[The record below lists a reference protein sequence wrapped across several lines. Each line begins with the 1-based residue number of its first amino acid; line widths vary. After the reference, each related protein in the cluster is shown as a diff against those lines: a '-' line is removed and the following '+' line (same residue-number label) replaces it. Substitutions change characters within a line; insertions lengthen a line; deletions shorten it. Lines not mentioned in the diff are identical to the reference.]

1 LANSFIHYVNG
12 SEGVSMTKTMLAI
25 PGVCALATILFAQT
39 ITSSIVGSVTDS
51 SDAAVVGALVSLTHV
66 ATGAQ
71 RQTTTD
77 DRGNFVFPSLQ
88 LGEYNVAVTAQGFKR
103 FEKRGL
109 QLSAQET
116 LPVGKIALE
125 LGAITESV
133 TVTAQGVAVQTASA
147 ERAGTILG
155 TQVENLMIRGRNAM
169 SLLQLLP
176 GVVDLQNREEKIDR
190 NFDIFVQGNR
200 AANNSVTIDGMVA
213 NPMGN
218 NFNTVVVLGQD
229 AIAEVRVLLT
239 NFQAEYGHASGATV
253 NIVSKSGTKNFH
265 GLGSHYRRHEQ
276 FNANNF
282 FNNRLGQPKP
292 RYRYNTWNYNVG
304 GPISIGRFNRDKD
317 KVFFFWSQEFWPLK
331 IPTPIRQ
338 ITMPTELERAGDF
351 SQTLDVN
358 NRLIAITDPTSRQPF
373 PGNRIPGNRI
383 DQSGQALLKVFPLPN
398 FLNRAVSG
406 GNYNYIFQ
414 GESRIPTRLEN
425 IRVDYSLSTKNTFSG
440 SIASFI
446 DQQEGATN
454 VLTADNPNWDQMYRK
469 YRLHGQAYILRYTG
483 VLSPSL
489 INETSMGFTRRPE
502 RNTVAEEEI
511 RKNQRK
517 TVGYVAG
524 QLNPVSNPFDFIP
537 LATFGGVPNAANLQ
551 GTERYVFEQAL
562 NAFALTDNVTK
573 TMGAHTLKFG
583 VTIERHFLGTITN
596 TIQGTVSFARDVN
609 NPLETNYA
617 YSNAAS
623 GVYAT
628 YSETLNVIAGHQRQ
642 FTDEWFAQD
651 NWKVNRR
658 LTLDLGVRFHHF
670 TPIFRSDDV
679 ASGFVPGLYDR
690 SRAVRLVTPALVNGQ
705 RVGIDPVTGAT
716 FLAAQIGAIVPNS
729 GDRLNGI
736 VLAGKNGTPRGFFD
750 GFGVLPAPR
759 FGFAYDVFG
768 DSSTAVRGGWAMFFT
783 RPNFTNNP
791 GAQIP
796 FNETPNLFYGTLLSI
811 PSTSGILFP
820 GNITGIHRDIRSPR
834 TMNYSLS
841 VQRNVGFG
849 TVLDVGY
856 VGSLGRNLMWTRNFN
871 EIPLGANFNP
881 SNIDP
886 TNRAVLPQVFLR
898 PIVGFNNVTIGEA
911 AASSSYHSLQ
921 VTARRRFTTGL
932 QFGLA
937 WTWSKAMDYVD
948 SDATGVT
955 TLVDFKTWHYG
966 LAGFDRTHV
975 LKFDWVYNVPRA
987 PVENPILKTVLH
999 DWQLSGITSFV
1010 SGAPTSVG
1018 FTTVVAT
1025 DITGT
1030 ASLGPRINLTG
1041 NPVLPKGE
1049 RAFSRNFRTDV
1060 FALPARG
1067 TVGNA
1072 AKTFLRGPGRNNW
1085 DIAVFKDFP
1094 VRESM
1099 RFQYRLEMNNA
1110 FNHAQFNGMDTTAR
1124 FDAQGNQVNTRLAE
1138 FTSALS
1144 PRVMQMAL
1152 RFQF

>member
-1 LANSFIHYVNG
+1 MKKIAVALVAACLLA
-12 SEGVSMTKTMLAI
+12 AI
-25 PGVCALATILFAQT
+25 MASQT

-51 SDAAVVGALVSLTHV
+51 SQAAVSGAVVALTQI
-66 ATGAQ
+66 ATGAE

-77 DRGNFVFPSLQ
+77 DRGHFVFPSLQ
-88 LGEYNVAVTAQGFKR
+88 IGEYSVSVTAKGFKR

-109 QLSAQET
+109 RLSAQET
-116 LPVGKIALE
+116 LSVGTIALE
-125 LGAITESV
+125 VGAVNESV
-133 TVTAQGVAVQTASA
+133 TVTSQGVAVQTASA

-155 TQVENLMIRGRNAM
+155 TQVENLMIKGRNAM

-253 NIVSKSGTKNFH
+253 NIVSKSGTKDFH
-265 GLGSHYRRHEQ
+265 GLGSHFQRHEQ

-282 FNNRLGQPKP
+282 FNNRLSQPKP
-292 RYRYNTWNYNVG
+292 RYRYNTWNYNAG
-304 GPISIGRFNRDKD
+304 GPISIGRFNRNKD

-331 IPTPIRQ
+331 IPTAIRQ

-373 PGNRIPGNRI
+373 PGNRIPANRI
-383 DQSGQALLKVFPLPN
+383 DQSGQALLKVFPVPN

-406 GNYNYIFQ
+406 GNYNYVFQ
-414 GESRIPTRLEN
+414 GENKIPTRLEN
-425 IRVDYSLSTKNTFSG
+425 LRVDYNLTPRNTFSG

-446 DQQEGATN
+446 DQQEGAIG
-454 VLTADNPNWDQMYRK
+454 VLTADNPNWDQMKRT

-483 VLSPSL
+483 VISPTL

-502 RNTVAEEEI
+502 RNTVTEEEI

-517 TVGYVAG
+517 TVGYIAG
-524 QLNPVSNPFDFIP
+524 QLNPVSNPFDLIP
-537 LATFGGVPNAANLQ
+537 QATFGGVPNAANLQ
-551 GTERYVFEQAL
+551 GTERYVFAQAL
-562 NAFALTDNVTK
+562 NAFALTDNITK
-573 TMGAHTLKFG
+573 PMGAHSLKFG
-583 VTIERHFLGTITN
+583 VTIERHFLGSNTN
-596 TIQGTVSFARDVN
+596 TINGTLSFARDVN
-609 NPLETNYA
+609 NPLDSNYA
-617 YSNAAS
+617 YSNAAL

-628 YSETLNVIAGHQRQ
+628 YTESLNVIPAHQRQ

-651 NWKVNRR
+651 NWKVNRK

-679 ASGFVPGLYDR
+679 ASGFETSRYDR
-690 SRAVRLVTPALVNGQ
+690 SRAVRLVAPALVNGQ
-705 RVGIDPVTGAT
+705 RVGIDPVTGNT
-716 FLAAQIGAIVPNS
+716 FLAAQIGAIAPNS

-750 GFGVLPAPR
+750 GFGVLAAPR
-759 FGFAYDVFG
+759 FGFAYDVLG
-768 DSSTAVRGGWAMFFT
+768 DGSTAVRGGWAMFYT

-791 GAQIP
+791 AAQTP

-811 PSTSGILFP
+811 PTSSGILFP
-820 GNITGIHRDIRSPR
+820 GNITGIQRDIRCPR

-841 VQRNVGFG
+841 VQRNLGFG

-871 EIPLGANFNP
+871 EIPMGANFNAA
-881 SNIDP
+881 NIDP
-886 TNRAVLPQVFLR
+886 TNRVVLPQAFLR
-898 PIVGFNNVTIGEA
+898 PTVGFNNITIGEA
-911 AASSSYHSLQ
+911 AASSNYHSMQ
-921 VTARRRFTTGL
+921 VTARRRFTAGL

-937 WTWSKAMDYVD
+937 WTWSKALDYAD
-948 SDATGVT
+948 SDTAGIS
-955 TLVDFKTWHYG
+955 TLVDTKVWYYG

-975 LKFDWVYNVPRA
+975 VKLDWLYSVPKA
-987 PVENPILKTVLH
+987 PLRNPILRKVLH

-1010 SGAPTSVG
+1010 SGSPTSVG

-1030 ASLGPRINLTG
+1030 PSLGPRIVLTS

-1049 RAFSRNFRTDV
+1049 RTFSRNFRTDV
-1060 FALPARG
+1060 FAVPARG

-1085 DIAVFKDFP
+1085 DIAVFKDVP
-1094 VRESM
+1094 VRETM
-1099 RFQYRLEMNNA
+1099 RFQYRLEMYNA
-1110 FNHAQFNGMDTTAR
+1110 FNHTQFSGMDTTAR

-1138 FTSALS
+1138 FTSALA

>member
-1 LANSFIHYVNG
+1 MIKIV
-12 SEGVSMTKTMLAI
+12 I
-25 PGVCALATILFAQT
+25 ALVATCLMAGTSVAQT
-39 ITSSIVGSVTDS
+39 ITSSIVGTITDS
-51 SDAAVVGALVSLTHV
+51 SDAAVGAAVITLTQM
-66 ATGAQ
+66 ATGAE
-71 RQTTTD
+71 RQTKSD
-77 DRGNFVFPSLQ
+77 DRGNFVFSSLQ
-88 LGEYNVAVTAQGFKR
+88 LGEYGLSVTAPGFKR

-109 QLSAQET
+109 RLSAQET
-116 LPVGKIALE
+116 LSVGTIAME
-125 LGAITESV
+125 VGAVTESV
-133 TVTAQGVAVQTASA
+133 TVTSQGVTVQTASA

-155 TQVENLMIRGRNAM
+155 TQVENLMIKGRNAM

-253 NIVSKSGTKNFH
+253 NIVSKSGGKDFH
-265 GLGSHYRRHEQ
+265 GLASHFRRHEQ

-304 GPISIGRFNRDKD
+304 GPISIGRFNRNKD
-317 KVFFFWSQEFWPLK
+317 KLFFFWSQEFWPLK

-358 NRLIAITDPTSRQPF
+358 NRLIVINDPITRQPF
-373 PGNRIPGNRI
+373 AGNRIPLNQI
-383 DQSGQALLKVFPLPN
+383 DQSGQALLKVFPAPN
-398 FLNRAVSG
+398 FTNRAVSG

-414 GESRIPTRLEN
+414 AENRIPTRLEN
-425 IRVDYSLSTKNTFSG
+425 LKLDYSLSPRNTFSG

-446 DQQEGATN
+446 DQQEGAVG
-454 VLTADNPNWDQMYRK
+454 VLTADNPNWAQMYRK
-469 YRLHGQAYILRYTG
+469 YRLHGQAYILRHTG
-483 VLSPSL
+483 VISPTL

-524 QLNPVSNPFDFIP
+524 QLNPASNPMDFIP

-551 GTERYVFEQAL
+551 GTERYVFSQAL
-562 NAFALTDNVTK
+562 NAFALTDNLTK
-573 TMGAHTLKFG
+573 TMGPHTLKFG
-583 VTIERHFLGTITN
+583 VTIERHFLGSNTN
-596 TIQGTVSFARDVN
+596 TIAGTVSFARDVN

-617 YSNAAS
+617 YSNAAT
-623 GVYAT
+623 GIYAT
-628 YSETLNVIAGHQRQ
+628 YSENLNVIPSHQRQ

-679 ASGFVPGLYDR
+679 ASAFVPGLYDR
-690 SRAVRLVTPALVNGQ
+690 SRAVRLVAPALVNGQ
-705 RVGIDPVTGAT
+705 RVGIDPVSGRT

-729 GDRLNGI
+729 GDRVNGI
-736 VLAGKNGTPRGFFD
+736 VLAGKNGTPRGFID
-750 GFGVLPAPR
+750 GFGVLAAPR
-759 FGFAYDVFG
+759 FGFALDVFG
-768 DSSTAVRGGWAMFFT
+768 DSSTAVRGGWAMFYT

-791 GAQIP
+791 GAQVP
-796 FNETPNLFYGTLLSI
+796 FTETPNLFYGTLLSI
-811 PSTSGILFP
+811 PTSSGVLFP
-820 GNITGIHRDIRSPR
+820 GNITGIHEDIRCPR
-834 TMNYSLS
+834 TMNFSLS

-849 TVLDVGY
+849 TVVDVGY

-881 SNIDP
+881 ANIDP
-886 TNRAVLPQVFLR
+886 TNRAVLPQAFLR
-898 PIVGFNNVTIGEA
+898 PTLGFNNITIGEA
-911 AASSSYHSLQ
+911 AASSNYHSMQ

-937 WTWSKAMDYVD
+937 WTWSKALDYAD
-948 SDATGVT
+948 TDTTAIS
-955 TLVDFKTWHYG
+955 TLVDTKVWHYG

-975 LKFDWVYNVPRA
+975 FKLDWLYNVPKA
-987 PVENPILKTVLH
+987 PVQNPILRKVLN

-1030 ASLGPRINLTG
+1030 PSLAPRINLTG
-1041 NPVLPKGE
+1041 NPVLPKSE
-1049 RAFSRNFRTDV
+1049 RTFSRNFRTDV

-1085 DIAVFKDFP
+1085 DVAVFKDFP
-1094 VRESM
+1094 IRESM
-1099 RFQYRLEMNNA
+1099 RLQYRLEMYNV

-1124 FDAQGNQVNTRLAE
+1124 FDAQGNQVNTRLGE
-1138 FTSALS
+1138 FTSALA
-1144 PRVMQMAL
+1144 PRVMQMGL